1 MAVTV
6 YDLGLHVVEGG
17 QVAVLFRE
25 RIHSVHAP
33 VLVAALV
40 LEVDDV
46 GVVLGPEVHPDA
58 ALCVVGHG
66 LEVVAAGG
74 APHRTDPDV
83 EDAVFRGQ
91 VGEAFSIWGETRR
104 YLLRVTEEDFAWD
117 QGYVGSVGHVFP
129 SEVSEHV
136 GHRVQAGLRVRGEA
150 RGPESAVGE
159 GAAGEGAV
167 DDLDLFATRVEDE
180 PGLPYYRAAAQ
191 GVDADLTPLAGGQ
204 TLPSV
209 DRDLVQTLSPSP
221 GCGTGEK
228 QGRAGGRILLVFVVG
243 LYDFDVVALAELRR
257 DLAHHP
263 A

>member
-136 GHRVQAGLRVRGEA
+136 GHRVQTGLRIRGEA
-150 RGPESAVGE
+150 RGPESPVGE

-167 DDLDLFATRVEDE
+167 DDLELLSTRVEDE
-180 PGLPYYRAAAQ
+180 PVLPDNRAAAQ
-191 GVDADLTPLAGGQ
+191 GVDADLTFLPGCQ
-204 TLPSV
+204 TLPPV
-209 DRDLVQTLSPSP
+209 DDDLVQVPLSALGGGP
-221 GCGTGEK
+221 GEK
-228 QGRAGGRILLVFVVG
+228 QGCAGGRVLLVPVVG
-243 LYDFDVVALAELRR
+243 FYDLDVVALA
-257 DLAHHP
+257 
-263 A
+263 